1 MKDRQDS
8 NEQKTTES
16 GATKTPAAGP
26 VQGEGDYASARVY
39 RKDIESFIDRNKER
53 IPDMAKK
60 AEDSLEGPE
69 GAELERAEENGKSKA
84 RR

>member
-1 MKDRQDS
+1 MKDRQNS
-8 NEQKTTES
+8 NEQKASES
-16 GATKTPAAGP
+16 DTTKTPAAGG

-39 RKDIESFIDRNKER
+39 RKDTESFIDRNKDR

-69 GAELERAEENGKSKA
+69 GAELERAEEKGKAKA